1 MRSSLAALVGLGL
14 LWPAANC
21 RFAKELDDAERLMKA
36 GDFQLA
42 IGELRH
48 IAQAAPACDPD
59 EYHLLAVAWLNL
71 KSNENAIA
79 AAEQG
84 IRVFPRSIPLQRYY
98 VSLLSAASAG
108 QDAAARLE
116 RALALSPE
124 SVVYRRALGEVLLDL
139 NPESDR
145 AGSLLSE
152 AVRLAP
158 HDVESR
164 GNYAKWLCTMHREVE
179 AVRQLDKALA
189 DRPAGDVQVN
199 IYRLKAAAEDRL
211 DHVEAARSAYE
222 KAIELNRLR
231 PKPGYAA
238 ELEYAEFWM
247 RRSEDERAKGVL
259 RSLLAH
265 APEVGLA
272 HFDMARILAHT
283 NEFDSAIQEAGIALQ
298 CAAGT
303 PEQKPIRLFLIR
315 TLHAAG
321 RDAEARAHEEWVA
334 SH

>member
-1 MRSSLAALVGLGL
+1 
-14 LWPAANC
+14 
-21 RFAKELDDAERLMKA
+21 MKA
-36 GDFQLA
+36 GDFQQA
-42 IGELRH
+42 IADLRH
-48 IAQAAPACDPD
+48 IAEAAPACDPD
-59 EYHLLAVAWLNL
+59 QYHLLAVAWLNL
-71 KSNENAIA
+71 KSNENALA

-84 IRVFPRSIPLQRYY
+84 IRVFPRSMPLQQYY
-98 VSLLSAASAG
+98 VSLLSAASSG

-124 SVVYRRALGEVLLDL
+124 SVVYRKALGEVLLNL
-139 NPESDR
+139 NPESER

-152 AVRLAP
+152 AVRAAP

-164 GNYAKWLCTMHREVE
+164 GNYAKWLCTIHREEE
-179 AVRQLDKALA
+179 AVRQLDKALE
-189 DRPAGDVQVN
+189 DGPAGDVQVN

-211 DHVEAARSAYE
+211 DQVEAAQSAYQ

-238 ELEYAEFWM
+238 ELEYAEFLM
-247 RRSEDERAKGVL
+247 RRSQDAQAKDVL
-259 RSLLAH
+259 RALLAH

-272 HFDMARILAHT
+272 HFDMARILAHA
-283 NEFDSAIQEAGIALQ
+283 NQFGSAIQEAGIALQ
-298 CAAGT
+298 YAPGIA
-303 PEQKPIRLFLIR
+303 EQKPIHVFLIR

-321 RDAEARAHEEWVA
+321 RDSEARAHEEWVA